1 MARPRKEPS
10 ELRTQSVRFY
20 LRPAEYLRIQHAAAA
35 AGMSASDYARTVVLK
50 RPLPVAGPAMAGLN
64 GALIRELN
72 RIGVNLNQAVKRFH
86 QTDRIPPELPR
97 AAATI
102 DAILRKFLEASD
114 GPEGR
119 R

>member
-20 LRPAEYLRIQHAAAA
+20 VRPAEYLRIQHAAAT
-35 AGMSASDYARTVVLK
+35 AGMSASDYARTLVLK
-50 RPLPVAGPAMAGLN
+50 KPLPAAAAIPGLN
-64 GALIRELN
+64 HTLIRELN

-86 QTDRIPPELPR
+86 QTDTVPPELPR
-97 AAATI
+97 AAAAVDTL
-102 DAILRKFLEASD
+102 LRKFLEASD